1 MSKWLSVALGLLT
14 AIGGFVDVAALA
26 TAAEAGAR
34 FQLGLVW
41 AFLLGT
47 VAIIL
52 LLEMAGRYAS
62 VSQRTYSGAI
72 RQHLGFKYYLFPL
85 CACLL
90 ANVVML
96 PAEMGGMA
104 VAVSLVTGVS
114 WFVLYPVVA
123 LFVWICAWLGSFKM
137 IENGPAL
144 LGLVTLSFVA
154 GAVALGGPRAPL
166 LSTLWHPDLG
176 GRATEYLFLA
186 AAILGAVI
194 SPYLVVFYSSGA
206 REEGWSSASLGVN
219 RVTAVVG
226 MAFGCVAALGI
237 LVLSSMTLGPMHVEV
252 GTLAEVGLSL
262 ARPFGALGAYLF
274 AGALFVTCWGASLEI
289 TLAMSYNVSQ
299 GFGWNWG
306 VDRPHREVGRFR
318 LTMLLFLALAF
329 CIGLLGLDPL
339 TLTIYA
345 SALTALI
352 LPASLFPFLVVMNN
366 PKYLGRH
373 VNGRWGNL
381 ATVGILVLAF
391 VIALVSIP
399 LFLAGGGQA

>member
-1 MSKWLSVALGLLT
+1 VTKWLGVSLGVLT

-47 VAIIL
+47 AAIIL

-62 VSQRTYSGAI
+62 VSQRPYSGAI
-72 RQHLGFKYYLFPL
+72 RQHLGFKYYLLPL
-85 CACLL
+85 GACLL
-90 ANVVML
+90 ANTLML

-104 VAVSLVTGVS
+104 VALSLVLGVN

-123 LFVWICAWLGSFKM
+123 LFVWACAWFGTFKL

-166 LSTLWHPDLG
+166 LATLWHPDVSGQLPG
-176 GRATEYLFLA
+176 YLFLA

-206 REEGWSSASLGVN
+206 REEGWSRTSLGVN
-219 RVTAVVG
+219 RVTAVAG
-226 MAFGCVAALGI
+226 MTFGCVAALGI
-237 LVLSSMTLGPMHVEV
+237 LLLSSMTLGPMHVEV
-252 GTLAEVGLSL
+252 GTLGEVGLAL
-262 ARPFGALGAYLF
+262 ARPFGAAGAYLF
-274 AGALFVTCWGASLEI
+274 AAALFVTCWGAALEI
-289 TLAMSYNVSQ
+289 TLAMSYNISQ

-306 VDRPHREVGRFR
+306 VDRPHREVARFR
-318 LTMLLFLALAF
+318 FTMLLFLALAF
-329 CIGLLGLDPL
+329 CVGLLGLDPL
-339 TLTIYA
+339 TLAVSA
-345 SALTALI
+345 SFVTALV
-352 LPASLFPFLVVMNN
+352 LPISLFPFLIVMNN
-366 PKYLGRH
+366 PKYLGAA
-373 VNGRWGNL
+373 VNGRRGNV
-381 ATVGILVLAF
+381 ATIAVLLLAF
-391 VIALVSIP
+391 VIAIVSIP
-399 LFLAGGGQA
+399 LFIASGGQA